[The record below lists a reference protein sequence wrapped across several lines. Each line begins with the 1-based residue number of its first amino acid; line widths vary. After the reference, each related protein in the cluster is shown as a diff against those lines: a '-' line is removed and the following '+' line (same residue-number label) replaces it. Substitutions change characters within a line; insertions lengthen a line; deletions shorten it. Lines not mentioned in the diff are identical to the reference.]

1 MCGRF
6 VQASAPTLLAEEFAV
21 DEVAIDDSIP
31 ARYNVAPRAE
41 VMTVHERADRRWL
54 TTMGWGLVPS
64 WAESTAIGDRM
75 INARAETLTEKAAF
89 RTALER
95 RRCIVPVDGF
105 YEWQTMPGRKK
116 QPFYISAVSGG
127 RLALAGLWESWRDR
141 TDPDAEWLHTCTII
155 TTRANATMASLHD
168 RMPVI
173 LDPEVWDRWLD
184 REVTDGTEFD
194 AWLTPAPDAL
204 LTMHPVSPRVNS
216 AQFDD
221 ASLIEREDPLTLF
234 P

>member
-6 VQASAPTLLAEEFAV
+6 VQASAPTLLVEEFAV
-21 DEVAIDDSIP
+21 DEVAIDDPIP
-31 ARYNVAPRAE
+31 PRYNVAPRTA
-41 VMTVHERADRRWL
+41 VMIVCERADRRWL
-54 TTMGWGLVPS
+54 TTMRWGLVPS

-95 RRCIVPVDGF
+95 RRCLVPVDGF
-105 YEWQTMPGRKK
+105 YEWRAMPGGKK
-116 QPFYISAVSGG
+116 QPFYITAADGGVLAV
-127 RLALAGLWESWRDR
+127 AGLWESWRDR
-141 TDPDAEWLHTCTII
+141 AKPDAEWLRTCTLI
-155 TTRANATMASLHD
+155 TTRANTTMAPLHD
-168 RMPVI
+168 RMPVV
-173 LDPEVWDRWLD
+173 LDATAWDRWLD
-184 REVTDGTEFD
+184 RDVTDVSEVD
-194 AWLTPAPDAL
+194 ELLAPAPDAL
-204 LTMHPVSPRVNS
+204 LTMHPVSPRVNG